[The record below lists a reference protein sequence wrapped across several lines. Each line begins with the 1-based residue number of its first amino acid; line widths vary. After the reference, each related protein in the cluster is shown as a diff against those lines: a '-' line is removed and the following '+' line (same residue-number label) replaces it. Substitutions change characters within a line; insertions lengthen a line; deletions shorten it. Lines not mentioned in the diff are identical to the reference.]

1 MTEYTTI
8 VKGQTD
14 EHEYHVLLVPIAC
27 YLSQRYIGYNAK
39 KDIRNIQE
47 G

>member
-1 MTEYTTI
+1 MTEYTAI

-14 EHEYHVLLVPIAC
+14 EHEYPVLLVPIAC

-39 KDIRNIQE
+39 KDTCNIQE